1 MNKCKGYSKMLF
13 LAVLMISVLGLS
25 VLGLSAQA
33 APLLGTA
40 ESFAVLG
47 GPAVTLTNST
57 VSGDVGVALSAA
69 FTNTESTIA
78 GNIHAGDVVAAQ
90 AYNDFL
96 SASDA
101 LAAKQCDVVLT
112 GTLAGQTL
120 APGVYCFD
128 AAATLTGQLI
138 LAGPADGIWIFKI
151 GTLGTGAL
159 TGTNFSVVMEGG
171 GLPCNVYWWV
181 AEAATMTD
189 SNFQGTILAGTA
201 ITITRGTFNGD
212 ALAQAAVTM
221 TGATITGCE
230 QTSQAGRSRCN
241 QGVGN
246 GPENCDPGNS
256 NQGNLSRS
264 NDELGGTPGNP
275 GR

>member
-13 LAVLMISVLGLS
+13 LAVLMMTS

-57 VSGDVGVALSAA
+57 VIGDVGVALSAA

-112 GTLAGQTL
+112 GTLADQTL

-138 LAGPADGIWIFKI
+138 LAGPSNGIWIFKI
-151 GTLGTGAL
+151 GTSGTGAL
-159 TGTNFSVVMEGG
+159 TGTSFSVVMANGG
-171 GLPCNVYWWV
+171 QAHNVYWQV

-189 SNFQGTILAGTA
+189 SEFKGTILAGTA
-201 ITITRGTFNGD
+201 ITMTRGTFVGR
-212 ALAQAAVTM
+212 ALAEAAVTL
-221 TGATITGCE
+221 TGVAVSI
-230 QTSQAGRSRCN
+230 
-241 QGVGN
+241 
-246 GPENCDPGNS
+246 P
-256 NQGNLSRS
+256 
-264 NDELGGTPGNP
+264 
-275 GR
+275 

>member
-1 MNKCKGYSKMLF
+1 MLF
-13 LAVLMISVLGLS
+13 LAVLMTS

-33 APLLGTA
+33 EPLLGTA
-40 ESFAVLG
+40 QNFAVLA

-57 VSGDVGVALSAA
+57 VTGDVGVALSTA

-78 GNIHAGDVVAAQ
+78 GNIYAGDVVAAQ

-96 SASDA
+96 SAYDA
-101 LAAKQCDVVLT
+101 LAAEQCDVVLT

-212 ALAQAAVTM
+212 ALAQAAVTL
-221 TGATITGCE
+221 TGVAV
-230 QTSQAGRSRCN
+230 SM
-241 QGVGN
+241 
-246 GPENCDPGNS
+246 P
-256 NQGNLSRS
+256 
-264 NDELGGTPGNP
+264 
-275 GR
+275 

>member
-25 VLGLSAQA
+25 ALGLSAQA

-57 VSGDVGVALSAA
+57 VIGDVGVALSTAL
-69 FTNTESTIA
+69 TNTESTIA

-138 LAGPADGIWIFKI
+138 LAGPSNGIWIFKI
-151 GTLGTGAL
+151 GTSGTGAL
-159 TGTNFSVVMEGG
+159 TGTSFSVVMANGG
-171 GLPCNVYWWV
+171 QAGNVYWQV
-181 AEAATMTD
+181 AEAVTMTD
-189 SNFQGTILAGTA
+189 SDFKGTILAGAA
-201 ITITRGTFNGD
+201 ITMTRGSLVGR
-212 ALAQAAVTM
+212 ALAEAAVTL
-221 TGATITGCE
+221 TGVAV
-230 QTSQAGRSRCN
+230 SM
-241 QGVGN
+241 
-246 GPENCDPGNS
+246 P
-256 NQGNLSRS
+256 
-264 NDELGGTPGNP
+264 
-275 GR
+275 

>member
-1 MNKCKGYSKMLF
+1 MKKCKGYLKMLF
-13 LAVLMISVLGLS
+13 LAVLMMIS

-33 APLLGTA
+33 EPLLGTA
-40 ESFAVLG
+40 ESFAILG

-57 VSGDVGVALSAA
+57 VTGDVGVALSTA

-78 GNIHAGDVVAAQ
+78 GNIYAGDVVAAQ

-96 SASDA
+96 AAYNA
-101 LAAKQCDVVLT
+101 LALQQCDVVLT

-201 ITITRGTFNGD
+201 ITMTRGTFVGQ
-212 ALAQAAVTM
+212 ALAKAAVTL
-221 TGATITGCE
+221 TGVAV
-230 QTSQAGRSRCN
+230 SM
-241 QGVGN
+241 
-246 GPENCDPGNS
+246 P
-256 NQGNLSRS
+256 
-264 NDELGGTPGNP
+264 
-275 GR
+275 